1 MFTTI
6 TGEVVSI
13 DDDVVIVK
21 VESYEEQDGSLIYD
35 DFEATLEK
43 EAVAKTDQKNF
54 EDLAEGDTFEFQVTR
69 EWLTTNM

>member
-1 MFTTI
+1 MFTVI

-13 DDDVVIVK
+13 DDDVVTVR
-21 VESYEEQDGSLIYD
+21 VESYEEPDGSLTYD
-35 DFEATLEK
+35 DFEATLDK
-43 EAVAKTDQKNF
+43 DAVAKTDRKNF